1 MNNEE
6 LFRELLE
13 RHLADDLRPGEEKSL
28 VQMINDPSY
37 EAVLTE
43 FLREA
48 YEEVR
53 SGDTVPEW
61 TGQFLDGLRQRME
74 REDGGAGTVGNGG
87 GAGTG
92 VGTGA
97 GDVVAGL
104 KEKRV
109 FHISRWLAAAACVLL
124 LAGVYVLRYRSGP
137 ATGGLRAPMDI
148 GPGKDMAVLTLADG
162 RRIAL
167 DSSSADTISAAPGV
181 PVINFKGKLAF
192 NSGEARGAAG
202 GTGSGSGAGMGSG
215 SGAGTETQY
224 NTISTA
230 RGNQYQLIL
239 PDGSQVW
246 LNAASSLR
254 FPTTFGKG
262 ERRVELTGE
271 GYFAVVHDAAHPFV
285 VAFNHM
291 EVKDLGTEF
300 NIMAYSDE
308 PVTQAGLVKGSIAVS
323 YEGKQ
328 AVLKDPGKMAVAGN
342 GAGSSAG
349 SGVGGGGP
357 TPAGNKDLQIET
369 GDPEQFAAWKNGQIS
384 FSNVDLPTLLREISR
399 WYDVDVVYA
408 GTVPLQHFGGL
419 ISRNIRLS
427 TMLDILNKSGVNI
440 RQEGRK
446 LVVAPGKRG

>member
-1 MNNEE
+1 MNNQE

-13 RHLADDLRPGEEKSL
+13 RHLADDLRPGEEKLL
-28 VQMINDPSY
+28 VQMINDPLY
-37 EAVLTE
+37 GAVLTE
-43 FLREA
+43 FLRET
-48 YEEVR
+48 YEEFR
-53 SGDTVPEW
+53 GEQAAPEW

-74 REDGGAGTVGNGG
+74 GA

-92 VGTGA
+92 SGIGAGGAGGTGGGA
-97 GDVVAGL
+97 VGARAP

-109 FHISRWLAAAACVLL
+109 FHISRWLTAAACILL

-137 ATGGLRAPMDI
+137 ATGGLHPLLDI

-167 DSSSADTISAAPGV
+167 DSSGADTISAAPGV

-192 NSGEARGAAG
+192 NSGSA
-202 GTGSGSGAGMGSG
+202 
-215 SGAGTETQY
+215 GAGTETLY

-285 VAFNHM
+285 VTFNHM

-323 YEGKQ
+323 YDGKQ
-328 AVLKDPGKMAVAGN
+328 AILRDPGKMAV
-342 GAGSSAG
+342 
-349 SGVGGGGP
+349 
-357 TPAGNKDLQIET
+357 AGNKDLQIET

-384 FSNVDLPTLLREISR
+384 FSNVDLPTLLREVSR

-408 GTVPLQHFGGL
+408 GAVRPQRFGGM
-419 ISRNIRLS
+419 ISRNIRLA
-427 TMLDILNKSGVNI
+427 TMLDILNKFGVNI

-446 LVVAPGKRG
+446 LVVAPGKQE